1 MTKTLFLHHFTS
13 ILFFCLF
20 ILQIAII
27 MISFAIF
34 VGTIAQDYSQLFAG
48 FGPYFRA
55 AAPMRDPRSNTGKQ
69 HTLICST
76 HPLN

>member
-1 MTKTLFLHHFTS
+1 
-13 ILFFCLF
+13 
-20 ILQIAII
+20 